1 MVVARSRELFSVGH
15 EAVGSDDALL
25 VNSIH
30 WFVTRKA
37 WHLHLIVLDHVL
49 LDNCVSSTKSC
60 CLVDSLS
67 VEIGFGDE
75 SIVAGDMRGSLG
87 GSHGQL
93 MVLIT
98 LSISICWQFVAWVV
112 SIGAD

>member
-1 MVVARSRELFSVGH
+1 M
-15 EAVGSDDALL
+15 
-25 VNSIH
+25 
-30 WFVTRKA
+30 TRKA

-49 LDNCVSSTKSC
+49 LDNCVSSTKCSS
-60 CLVDSLS
+60 LVYSLS

-75 SIVAGDMRGSLG
+75 SIVAGNMRGCLS

-98 LSISICWQFVAWVV
+98 LSISICRQFVAWVMP
-112 SIGAD
+112 IGAN